1 MSNALSH
8 RLRALAGIFAVLCIA
23 ASGTAADSGDDG
35 FVPQYNPVLQ
45 VQRAPGKIKID
56 GDLSDPG
63 WQGAQPAKNFTEHEP
78 GEEVKPPVRTEAFV
92 TYDNDNLYLAAVCY
106 TDPTKIRAS
115 MCEREQIFSDDN
127 IGFFF
132 DTYGDGSRAYCIN
145 VNPYGIQYDA
155 LWSANYGEDANFDLI
170 IESEGKITDSGYQVE
185 LAIPFA
191 GLRFPNKP
199 VQEWRFEFYRHHP
212 REVHYAMSWSTFDK
226 NEACW
231 PCRWGTV
238 RGIENVTPGKGIELL
253 PSFVA
258 HQSSQVTNASFPADS
273 FDNGDIYGDLS
284 LGGKYA
290 VSSNLVVEGAYNP
303 DFSQIEADASQVD
316 VNTTFA
322 LFYDEKR
329 PFFQEGLHLFRTN
342 FNAVYTRSINDP
354 DFAAKVSG
362 KFGSTSIAALS
373 AHDEHS
379 LIIVPFEDSSSYVPT
394 GKSYTNMLA
403 VRQSFGQ
410 ASHLGA
416 LVTDRRF
423 DGGGSGTLAS
433 LDGALRLTKSLTM
446 RGQFMVTH
454 TEELDDGKTAEHL
467 DTTTFDDEGHTA
479 AFDGES
485 FWGTGGL
492 VGMAFEPRNVYVYV
506 RAYQRTPTYRADN
519 GYQPQNADRRVIAEG
534 SYTQRPKGTIF
545 TTIGYSAG
553 LCRIWNFDGTRK
565 QEWAEIGIGTNYR
578 YAQGHI
584 CAHYNVTRE
593 RFGGIDFRDVWSV
606 ATHVAAVP
614 LAAVE
619 LGAEVAYGHQIVRYA
634 FAMGKENA
642 MNVYASIRPIDGLLV
657 EPSLVYSRSRDV
669 DTDEEYFDGYIGR
682 VRVHYQFN
690 RELSLRLVGEYNDF
704 YGRWNVDPLITYR
717 INPFSTFYL
726 GATYD
731 YDEFNKCGITED
743 RSMTCLSQRQFFMK
757 IQYLFQT

>member
-1 MSNALSH
+1 MSHGLPI
-8 RLRALAGIFAVLCIA
+8 RLRAMAGISAILCTL
-23 ASGTAADSGDDG
+23 ASGVAADSGGDG
-35 FVPQYNPVLQ
+35 FVAQYNPVLQ
-45 VQRAPGKIKID
+45 VQRAAGEIKID

-63 WQGAQPAKNFTEHEP
+63 WQGAQPATNFTEHEP

-92 TYDNDNLYLAAVCY
+92 TYDDANLYLAAVCY
-106 TDPTKIRAS
+106 ADPAKVRAS
-115 MCEREQIFSDDN
+115 MCEREQIFSYYN

-132 DTYGDGSRAYCIN
+132 DTYGYGARAYCIN

-155 LWSANYGEDANFDLI
+155 LWSANYGEDSNFDLI

-199 VQEWRFEFYRHHP
+199 VQEWRFEVYRHHP

-226 NEACW
+226 NESCW

-238 RGIENVTPGKGIELL
+238 RGIENVTPGKGIELM
-253 PSFVA
+253 PGFVA
-258 HQSSQVTNASFPADS
+258 HQSGRVTDASYPDDS
-273 FDNGDIYGDLS
+273 FDNGDIYGNLS

-290 VSSNLVVEGAYNP
+290 VSSNVVVEAAYNP

-342 FNAVYTRSINDP
+342 FKAVYTRSINDP

-410 ASHLGA
+410 ASHLA
-416 LVTDRRF
+416 AVVTDRRF
-423 DGGGSGTLAS
+423 DGGGSGTLTS
-433 LDGALRLTKSLTM
+433 LDGTLRLTKSL
-446 RGQFMVTH
+446 RLIGQFMATH

-467 DTTTFDDEGHTA
+467 DTTRFDDEGHTA

-485 FWGTGGL
+485 FWGTAGL
-492 VGMAFEPRNVYVYV
+492 AGVQLEARNAYAYL
-506 RAYQRTPTYRADN
+506 RTYQRTPTYRADN
-519 GYQPQNADRRVIAEG
+519 GYQPRNGDRWALG
-534 SYTQRPKGTIF
+534 DASYTIRPKGTIW
-545 TTIGYSAG
+545 TTIGPSMSFG
-553 LCRIWNFDGTRK
+553 RIWNFDGTRK
-565 QEWAEIGIGTNYR
+565 EEWAEVGIGTNYR
-578 YAQGHI
+578 YVQGHI
-584 CAHYNVTRE
+584 CAHYKVSRE
-593 RFGGIDFRDVWSV
+593 RFGGIDFPDIWSLSS
-606 ATHVAAVP
+606 HVAIVP
-614 LAAVE
+614 AAALE
-619 LGAEVAYGHQIVRYA
+619 LQGEVIYGHQIVRRA
-634 FAMGKENA
+634 LAMGKETTVSVWA
-642 MNVYASIRPIDGLLV
+642 DIRPVDGLLV
-657 EPSLVYSRSRDV
+657 EPSLVYSQSRDV
-669 DTDEEYFDGYIGR
+669 DTDEKYFEGSIAL

-704 YGRWNVDPLITYR
+704 YGRWNVDPLLTYR
-717 INPFSTFYL
+717 INPFSTFYI

-731 YDEFNKCGITED
+731 YDEFNECGLNED